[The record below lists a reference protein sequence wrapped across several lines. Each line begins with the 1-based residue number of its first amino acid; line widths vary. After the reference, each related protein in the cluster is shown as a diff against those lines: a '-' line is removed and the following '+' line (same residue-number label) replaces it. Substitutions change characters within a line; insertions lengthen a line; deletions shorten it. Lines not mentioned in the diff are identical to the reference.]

1 MQAWRGHHART
12 QLAQKRTALV
22 ILTAA
27 VPRMKAFLAGQAER
41 REFAARHR
49 AAATLQ
55 KVARGHLARC
65 RFARIQRAVLVLQA
79 WARGH
84 TVRRGSSRKVCPL
97 INAVPTSIATIL
109 VLFAGY

>member
-1 MQAWRGHHART
+1 
-12 QLAQKRTALV
+12 
-22 ILTAA
+22 
-27 VPRMKAFLAGQAER
+27 
-41 REFAARHR
+41 
-49 AAATLQ
+49 
-55 KVARGHLARC
+55 
-65 RFARIQRAVLVLQA
+65 VLQA